1 MVSTLTLGPD
11 FSVKYFAPTD
21 HETNARPALAFVG
34 DLDFS
39 LAREVRDVLET
50 LTPPVCIDLSQVRY
64 LDARILGEFVR
75 LAKRIAPDRP
85 ALIGVQPQ
93 VRRIV
98 KILALDRIF
107 TLSDSALRIPG
118 TSGNRASTNV
128 DN

>member
-64 LDARILGEFVR
+64 LAQRLSGFNRKFDGSSKSSHWTAFLRFPTAHYGSPARLEIGHR
-75 LAKRIAPDRP
+75 LTSIINP
-85 ALIGVQPQ
+85 AFAG
-93 VRRIV
+93 
-98 KILALDRIF
+98 
-107 TLSDSALRIPG
+107 
-118 TSGNRASTNV
+118 
-128 DN
+128 